1 MIVIKFLKKIVF
13 SFNVI
18 AIVLLL
24 GSYASTVISPKDF
37 WPIVFLGLAFPFL
50 ILINL
55 VFVIVWGLRF
65 NRRAL
70 CSGIALLI
78 GYSYIQHTVQF
89 NLERSSEENKDQQLK
104 IVSYNTALFG
114 YYQSKWYVSEMVEE
128 INELKPDIFCVQ
140 EFLNLGNQGNTTLD
154 SIKQAC
160 AFKYAYFENLN
171 DGRKKGRYGIAILSN
186 YELKNK
192 GIVKFNHSTGNM
204 CIYAD
209 IDINSTTYRIY
220 NLHLQSFRFKKK
232 DFQFAEKL
240 PEDNNEKLSQSK
252 NIISRMK
259 RAYTKRAEQV
269 HDLKE
274 QFDALQIPY
283 FVIGDFN
290 DPPVSYAYQALSK
303 NLKDAFVERGSGFG
317 KTYIGAMPNFRI
329 DYILYPKNFEGVAYK
344 SHELQS
350 DHKMVE
356 TTIQY

>member
-70 CSGIALLI
+70 YSGIALLI

-140 EFLNLGNQGNTTLD
+140 EFLNLGDRGNTTLD

-160 AFKYAYFENLN
+160 AFKYAYFEKLN

-252 NIISRMK
+252 NII
-259 RAYTKRAEQV
+259 
-269 HDLKE
+269 
-274 QFDALQIPY
+274 
-283 FVIGDFN
+283 
-290 DPPVSYAYQALSK
+290 
-303 NLKDAFVERGSGFG
+303 
-317 KTYIGAMPNFRI
+317 
-329 DYILYPKNFEGVAYK
+329 
-344 SHELQS
+344 
-350 DHKMVE
+350 
-356 TTIQY
+356 